1 MSVLHIMEV
10 VVRLVLTLLVLTPVP
25 VTLDTFWK

>member
-10 VVRLVLTLLVLTPVP
+10 VLKLVLTLLVLTPVP
-25 VTLDTFWK
+25 VTLDMS

>member
-10 VVRLVLTLLVLTPVP
+10 VVKLVLILLVLTPVP
-25 VTLDTFWK
+25 VTLDMS

>member
-10 VVRLVLTLLVLTPVP
+10 VVRLVLILLVLTPVP
-25 VTLDTFWK
+25 VTLDMS

>member
-10 VVRLVLTLLVLTPVP
+10 VVKLVLILLALTPVP
-25 VTLDTFWK
+25 VTLDMS

>member
-10 VVRLVLTLLVLTPVP
+10 VVTLVLTVLVVTPVP
-25 VTLDTFWK
+25 VTLDMS

>member
-10 VVRLVLTLLVLTPVP
+10 VIRLVLILLVLTPVP
-25 VTLDTFWK
+25 VTLDMS

>member
-10 VVRLVLTLLVLTPVP
+10 VDRLVLTLLVLTPVP
-25 VTLDTFWK
+25 VTLDMS

>member
-10 VVRLVLTLLVLTPVP
+10 VVRLVLTLLVLTSVP
-25 VTLDTFWK
+25 VTLDMS

>member
-10 VVRLVLTLLVLTPVP
+10 VLKLVLILLVLTPVP
-25 VTLDTFWK
+25 VTLDMS

>member
-25 VTLDTFWK
+25 VTLDMS

>member
-25 VTLDTFWK
+25 VTLDMF

>member
-10 VVRLVLTLLVLTPVP
+10 VVRLVLTFLVLTPVP
-25 VTLDTFWK
+25 VTLDMS